1 MVAKVEP
8 EPYCGAMTTNR
19 SAEDIR
25 NMAIECAAFG
35 MGVPINAGQALRIA
49 ALRAELAAELDRKAE
64 TLDSALLAPSMK
76 SASYRAEAQALRA
89 AR

>member
-1 MVAKVEP
+1 MVANREP

-25 NMAIECAAFG
+25 NNILAIECAAFG

-49 ALRAELAAELDRKAE
+49 ALRAELAAELDPEGRDA
-64 TLDSALLAPSMK
+64 
-76 SASYRAEAQALRA
+76 
-89 AR
+89 